1 MRKLILICF
10 LFPILFYSQEDF
22 GTWVKI
28 SFDYKLNKKISF
40 NSKSELRTQDN
51 SRTRNQLYTQF
62 SSKYKFNKKIS
73 ITLACRVKS
82 LKKEYGEEFQNR
94 FHSDIKYRIKLDDF
108 SVFLR
113 SRTQYNITYNSE
125 NEWYER
131 ARLKLKYEFNK
142 QMNCFF
148 YNEFYFLLNNPEN
161 NGFNKN
167 RLSVGVEYKISKS
180 LSLQLK
186 YLRIKDVNIENPQIM
201 NIVGAS
207 FAHRL
212 N

>member
-10 LFPILFYSQEDF
+10 LIPTLFYSQEDF
-22 GTWVKI
+22 GTWMKI

-40 NSKSELRTQDN
+40 NSKSELRTEDN
-51 SRTRNQLYTQF
+51 SRTRSQLYTQF

-73 ITLACRVKS
+73 INLAYRIKS
-82 LKKEYGEEFQNR
+82 LKKEYGEEIQSR
-94 FHSDIKYRIKLDDF
+94 FHSDINYRIKLDALSIF
-108 SVFLR
+108 FR

-131 ARLKLKYEFNK
+131 TRLKLKYDLNK
-142 QMNCFF
+142 QLNCFV
-148 YNEFYFLLNNPEN
+148 YNEFYFLLNNSEN
-161 NGFNKN
+161 NSFNKN
-167 RLSVGVEYKISKS
+167 RLSTGIEYKISKY
-180 LSLQLK
+180 LSIQLK
-186 YLRIKDVNIENPQIM
+186 YLRIKDVNVVKPKTM
-201 NIVGAS
+201 NIIGAS

>member
-94 FHSDIKYRIKLDDF
+94 FHS
-108 SVFLR
+108 V
-113 SRTQYNITYNSE
+113 Q
-125 NEWYER
+125 
-131 ARLKLKYEFNK
+131 
-142 QMNCFF
+142 C
-148 YNEFYFLLNNPEN
+148 
-161 NGFNKN
+161 
-167 RLSVGVEYKISKS
+167 
-180 LSLQLK
+180 
-186 YLRIKDVNIENPQIM
+186 
-201 NIVGAS
+201 
-207 FAHRL
+207 
-212 N
+212 

>member
-1 MRKLILICF
+1 MRKLILICC

-22 GTWVKI
+22 GTWAKI

-40 NSKSELRTQDN
+40 NSKSELRTEDN
-51 SRTRNQLYTQF
+51 SRTRKQLYTQF
-62 SSKYKFNKKIS
+62 SSKYKFNKKLS
-73 ITLACRVKS
+73 INLAYRLKS
-82 LKKEYGEEFQNR
+82 LNKEYGEEIQNR
-94 FHSDIKYRIKLDDF
+94 FHSDVNYRIKIEDF
-108 SVFLR
+108 SILLR

-131 ARLKLKYEFNK
+131 TRLKVKYEFNK
-142 QMNCFF
+142 KLSCFL
-148 YNEFYFLLNNPEN
+148 YNEFYFLLNNSN
-161 NGFNKN
+161 NSSFNKN
-167 RLSVGVEYKISKS
+167 RLSSGVEYKISKS
-180 LSLQLK
+180 LAVQLK
-186 YLRIKDVNIENPQIM
+186 YLRIKDVNVDNPKTM